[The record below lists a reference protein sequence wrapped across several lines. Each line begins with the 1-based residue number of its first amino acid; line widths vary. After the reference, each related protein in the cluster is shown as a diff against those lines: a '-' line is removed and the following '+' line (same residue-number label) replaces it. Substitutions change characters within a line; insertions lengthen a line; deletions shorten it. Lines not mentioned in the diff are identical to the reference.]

1 MEDTTT
7 ETRNLDESSDH
18 RCDQET
24 LDNLYSCAWNL
35 YQRKKLEEANVLFQY
50 LCLLQPLNKD
60 YQMGLGATYQLT
72 NQYHRAIEVYM
83 AAAAL
88 AGNDYRPLLQLGYCH
103 LMIKKNVQ
111 ARECFE
117 EVYTST
123 RDPQLKLTAQ
133 GYLSAMENS
142 PAVNH

>member
-1 MEDTTT
+1 MEETLT
-7 ETRNLDESSDH
+7 ETRELQEKTVHS
-18 RCDQET
+18 CEQET

-35 YQRKKLEEANVLFQY
+35 YQRSKLEEANVLFQY

-60 YQMGLGATYQLT
+60 YQMGLGATHQLKK
-72 NQYHRAIEVYM
+72 QYHRAIEVYM
-83 AAAAL
+83 AVAAL
-88 AGNDYRPLLQLGYCH
+88 AENDYRPLLQLGYCY

-123 RDPQLKLTAQ
+123 SDPQLKLTAQ
-133 GYLSAMENS
+133 GYLNAIDNAPE
-142 PAVNH
+142 VNH